1 MKNVS
6 QIINTLQHKPQFS
19 KLLESK
25 CINRLKASLLPSIG
39 NNIKYGYIKN
49 NTLTFVLTTR
59 LNKLDIDN
67 IINTIKMI
75 LNSPMILESERFIEC
90 LDAQIDDV
98 KIYTDPAPKKK
109 VLLHQ
114 TNSHIQ
120 TYNERATGDINID
133 IKDEKLK
140 ALAKSILELIKAKVS
155 TENKE
160 DTLGHKE

>member
-25 CINRLKASLLPSIG
+25 CINRLKASLLPSIQ
-39 NNIKYGYIKN
+39 NNIKYGYIRN

-75 LNSPMILESERFIEC
+75 LNSPMILESENFVEC

-98 KIYTDPAPKKK
+98 KIYTDPSPKKNIK
-109 VLLHQ
+109 LHQ
-114 TNSHIQ
+114 TSTHQ
-120 TYNERATGDINID
+120 ETYNERATGEIEVNIE
-133 IKDEKLK
+133 DEKLN
-140 ALAKSILELIKAKVS
+140 ALAKSILEIIKATK
-155 TENKE
+155 
-160 DTLGHKE
+160 